1 MKKEFVKHRFFWDLY
16 APIYDENRKHEE
28 YLRNTNLNILK
39 TYFHPGQ
46 TLIEIGCGTGIEAE
60 EMIKHGCKVILTDVS
75 FEMLKV
81 ARTKVGSN
89 AQLINLP
96 AEYIDSFKTK
106 FDGAYS
112 SFGVLNCISDV
123 SSFFQ
128 KLHSILKP
136 GSLFVA
142 SFINRWY
149 WGDFIF
155 FPLGIT
161 NYLKK
166 RLKGWGYITLDGKE
180 YNVIAR
186 FYSLNDIKKFS
197 KDYFTIKKIYALPFL
212 LPPAYLKPQER
223 LPKGF
228 FKLLQKIENLINPYF
243 PFNYLA
249 ERIIV
254 IFQRS

>member
-1 MKKEFVKHRFFWDLY
+1 
-16 APIYDENRKHEE
+16 
-28 YLRNTNLNILK
+28 
-39 TYFHPGQ
+39 
-46 TLIEIGCGTGIEAE
+46 
-60 EMIKHGCKVILTDVS
+60 
-75 FEMLKV
+75 
-81 ARTKVGSN
+81 
-89 AQLINLP
+89 
-96 AEYIDSFKTK
+96 
-106 FDGAYS
+106 
-112 SFGVLNCISDV
+112 
-123 SSFFQ
+123 
-128 KLHSILKP
+128 
-136 GSLFVA
+136 
-142 SFINRWY
+142 
-149 WGDFIF
+149 
-155 FPLGIT
+155 

>member
-1 MKKEFVKHRFFWDLY
+1 MMEEIIKHKFFWDLY
-16 APIYDENRKHEE
+16 ASIYDENRRHEE

-39 TYFHPGQ
+39 TYFRPGQ
-46 TLIEIGCGTGIEAE
+46 TLIEIGCGTGIEAK
-60 EMIKHGCKVILTDVS
+60 EMIKHGCKVVLTDVS

-81 ARTKVGSN
+81 AKTKVGSN
-89 AQLINLP
+89 AQVINLP
-96 AEYIDSFKTK
+96 AEYIDSFKIK

-112 SFGVLNCISDV
+112 SFGVINCMTNV

-136 GSLFVA
+136 GSLFIA

-149 WGDFIF
+149 WGDFLF
-155 FPLGIT
+155 FLFGIT

-166 RLKGWGYITLDGKE
+166 RLNGWGHITLNGKE
-180 YNVIAR
+180 YDVIAR
-186 FYSLNDIKKFS
+186 FYSLNDIKRFS
-197 KDYFTIKKIYALPFL
+197 KSYFVIKKVYALPFL

-223 LPKGF
+223 LPEKL
-228 FKLLQKIENLINPYF
+228 FKLLQKLENLINYRF
-243 PFNYLA
+243 PFNYLG

-254 IFQRS
+254 IFERI